1 MARENNSTEWDSYWE
16 EEKSKSLSTRAYSVV
31 ANFYRQRLIGPRLF
45 REINKNFPKGSTL
58 LHAGSGAGEVDRL
71 LRDNFRIVALDIS
84 TNALNSYKENYSD
97 AKIQLGDITNLGNI
111 EDKYDGVYNLG
122 VMEHLSNDEVR
133 ASLLSFQKVLKPGGK
148 VVLFWPPSYGTS
160 VLFLHLVHFILKVFG
175 KGAIRLH
182 PDEPN
187 KAFSKKK
194 LRPTLLKTKF
204 KINHFSLSYRD
215 FFTYIVIV
223 LELETI

>member
-16 EEKSKSLSTRAYSVV
+16 EESSKSLSTRAYSIV

-45 REINKNFPKGSTL
+45 REISNNFPKGSTL

-71 LRDNFRIVALDIS
+71 LRDKFRIVALDIS
-84 TNALNSYKENYSD
+84 TNALNSYKENYPD
-97 AKIQLGDITNLGNI
+97 ARIELGDITNLSNI
-111 EDKYDGVYNLG
+111 QETYDGVYNLG
-122 VMEHLSNDEVR
+122 VMEHLSIEEVR
-133 ASLLSFQKVLKPGGK
+133 ASLLSFEKVLKPGGK

-160 VLFLHLVHFILKVFG
+160 VLFLHFVHFVLKIFG

-187 KAFSKKK
+187 KAFSKNK
-194 LRPTLLKTKF
+194 LLPSLIGTNFR
-204 KINHFSLSYRD
+204 INHFSVSYRD
-215 FFTYIVIV
+215 FFTYVVIV
-223 LELETI
+223 LELEIV